1 MRIGLTAD
9 GIDLA
14 ALAAELRRGEWRNGR
29 HQLINELL
37 LDVRPWCQL
46 EQHELA
52 ARLEQQ
58 PLALLAAWELTA
70 AAAHIAKHSLSEA
83 EFLRPFT
90 QQPLMTRLAYLGIAG
105 PPEGAASLPRVAV
118 YLRREQWDA
127 LLYLH
132 AILRWAQR
140 FGGIKPHDVRE
151 LLRLNLNSQLAAAVL
166 DPPQDAVEALL
177 HGALGLLGVRL
188 IARDPAVAEHH
199 LLAWLIERLEIN
211 APSKRAAQRQLD
223 FREAGGTRNSL
234 FAVRAMGGVD
244 GCDVRGTVGEDLGL
258 IIDIGDREV
267 GKAATAYLEQHVA
280 RIINEHTPLSA
291 ELSNGALRLR
301 WFDSRLTAEEMARL
315 IYDAIKREFILHT
328 VSVNMIFD
336 AMRIA
341 SLRPSVL
348 AYREDR
354 DIELRRRTEEH
365 EPFVI
370 CRSCHCYS
378 PHGFCVASVDH
389 EPCCGRSY
397 DELAALALWTRSRE
411 QLVIDKGVCQ
421 DRLRGR
427 YMGADKAA
435 RLFSDERVEQINLH
449 SIRDHPHPTTA
460 IPQCIAW
467 YIDELDS
474 ISIMSADYGGR
485 SADGKTFDSLL
496 ARVAGKQAAGYC
508 GVSEGY
514 ILSPRF
520 LAAEGGLVR
529 VGWMNGAL
537 KGRLGLKAEHIA
549 TEKDCINL
557 AGLKEFLATWRH

>member
-1 MRIGLTAD
+1 MRIGLTCD
-9 GIDLA
+9 GLDLN
-14 ALAAELRRGEWRNGR
+14 ALAGALRAADWRNNR
-29 HQLINELL
+29 HQLVNELL
-37 LDVRPWCQL
+37 LDVRGWCTL
-46 EQHELA
+46 PEEEVA
-52 ARLEQQ
+52 ARLAEQ
-58 PLALLAAWELTA
+58 PLALLAAWELTDA
-70 AAAHIAKHSLSEA
+70 APYIAKASLSEA

-90 QQPLMTRLAYLGIAG
+90 QQPLLTRLAYLGIAEL
-105 PPEGAASLPRVAV
+105 PEAALSLPRAAV
-118 YLRREQWDA
+118 YARREKWDA
-127 LLYLH
+127 LLFVQ
-132 AILRWAQR
+132 AMLRWAQR
-140 FGGIKPHDVRE
+140 FGSIKPYDVTE
-151 LLRLNLNSQLAAAVL
+151 LIRLNLNAKLAVAVL
-166 DPPQDAVEALL
+166 EPAQDAVEALL
-177 HGALGLLGVRL
+177 LSALGLLGARL
-188 IARDPAVAEHH
+188 IERDPAIAEHH
-199 LLAWLIERLEIN
+199 LTAWLMEQLGLKH
-211 APSKRAAQRQLD
+211 AAKRAAQRQLD

-234 FAVRAMGGVD
+234 FVVRAMGGVD

-280 RIINEHTPLSA
+280 RIINERTELSA

-301 WFDSRLTAEEMARL
+301 WFDNRLTAEEMGKV
-315 IYDAIKREFILHT
+315 IFNAIKQEFILHT

-336 AMRIA
+336 AMRIN

-354 DIELRRRTEEH
+354 ELELKRRTEER

-370 CRSCHCYS
+370 CRSCCAYS

-389 EPCCGRSY
+389 EPSCGRSY
-397 DELAALALWTRSRE
+397 DELAALALWTRSSE

-421 DRLRGR
+421 DRLRGC

-435 RLFSDERVEQINLH
+435 RLFSEGCIGQINLH

-467 YIDELDS
+467 YIDELDV
-474 ISIMSADYGGR
+474 ISVLSADYSGR
-485 SADGKTFDSLL
+485 SPDGKTFDSLL
-496 ARVAGKQAAGYC
+496 ARVAGKQAPGYT

-529 VGWMNGAL
+529 VGWMNSTL
-537 KGRLGLKAEHIA
+537 KSRLKLKAEHIA

-557 AGLKEFLATWRH
+557 AGLKEFLAAWRH